1 MKFFPKICFFLIF
14 ASCNFSD
21 GVTKSNYSYK
31 FHIDKEGESPKVGD
45 LVIFKEKVFLNS
57 KEVFSTEDFGQKEI
71 ILPKEENLIRPLPP
85 NYEILFQMSPG
96 DSVSVTQKL
105 KDLDHLPKGYDADDV
120 MTYYIKLIEIQP
132 QEKRKPSK
140 KKDRTKDNYPYEI
153 INQTHNI
160 LAQPGD
166 FVRFREE
173 LYANDSLFFFREKS
187 ILERLP
193 PRSKIPTPPPGN
205 YEALLLSG
213 IGDSIHLSQLME
225 NATDLPHFLSKKD
238 TINYR
243 IQVLDILTPGE
254 YEIFKIK
261 KAAQA
266 KATKEE
272 VKARRKE
279 VIKSTQDNIEKFKD
293 GKLEDDLIYT
303 PSGLK
308 YLIHEKGKGKFP
320 FPTQE
325 VEVQYAGF
333 LMNGTLFDDS
343 FKEGEPFRFPLAMDR
358 VIKGWDEGI
367 AKLPVG
373 SKATLFIPY
382 RIAYGRSGRPP
393 KIPRRS
399 DLVFYLEV
407 VDAE

>member
-1 MKFFPKICFFLIF
+1 MKIFLKICFLFLF

-21 GVTKSNYSYK
+21 GVTESNYSYK
-31 FHIDKEGESPKVGD
+31 FHIDKEGEKPMVGD
-45 LVIFKEKVFLNS
+45 LVIFKEKVFLNN
-57 KEVFSTEDFGQKEI
+57 KEIFSTDEYGQKEI
-71 ILPKEENLIRPLPP
+71 FLPPEENLTRPLPP

-105 KDLDHLPKGYDADDV
+105 KDLDKLPKGYESDDV
-120 MTYYIKLIEIQP
+120 MTYVVKLIEIQA
-132 QEKRKPSK
+132 QEKTESLK
-140 KKDRTKDNYPYEI
+140 KKARTKNNYPFERI
-153 INQTHNI
+153 TQTQNI

-166 FVRFREE
+166 FVRFREH
-173 LYANDSLFFFREKS
+173 LYANDSLFYFREKS

-193 PRSKIPTPPPGN
+193 AQSKIPNPPPGN
-205 YEALLLSG
+205 YEALLLCG
-213 IGDSIHLSQLME
+213 IGDSIHLSQLLE
-225 NATDLPHFLSKKD
+225 NAMDLPSFLTKKD

-261 KAAQA
+261 KKAQA
-266 KATKEE
+266 QADKEA

-279 VIKSTQDNIEKFKD
+279 VIKSTQAYIKKFKEEE
-293 GKLEDDLIYT
+293 LEDELIYT

-308 YLIHEKGKGKFP
+308 YLIHEKGKGKLP
-320 FPTQE
+320 FPMQD

-333 LMNGTLFDDS
+333 LMDGTLFDDS
-343 FKEGEPFRFPLAMDR
+343 FKDGKPLKFPLAMDR

-382 RIAYGRSGRPP
+382 RIAYGRGGRPP
-393 KIPRRS
+393 SIPRRA
-399 DLVFYLEV
+399 DLVFYIEV
-407 VDAE
+407 IDIE